1 MRKQIIFLL
10 LLLLLVSRFAAS
22 QIINGRFSTAFYT
35 FEKYDTVGES
45 KTYLRG
51 FQTAQFDVTQ
61 KNLSFHTSLQATTNF
76 TLITGEQKN
85 LKIYNVYF
93 NWKNIYDIIDLSV
106 GRHSVYA
113 GVGHGLIDGGTVKMK
128 LFENRVAATV
138 YGGGNVNPD
147 LEAEV
152 TKRIKDN
159 YLVGAQVISTIIPD
173 MRIGLSYMNRH
184 RERISYTATRPDSIG
199 LPVQRLIEVAS
210 PSEQYAGADVSY
222 SLKSLARFY
231 GRYEH
236 DLNMMKVSRAQFGAR
251 VYMTKEIAVTGDYIY
266 RQPRISYNSIFQVFN
281 QSSNSEIEGGLEY
294 SYSPMIHLFGKFA
307 SVQYSGDNSQRYT
320 LGLNVEYG
328 SLVYSGNTG
337 YAGELNSLS
346 AQLMYPLFDNVLTP
360 TIGISRSSYKMAKQ
374 SDRLDTF
381 TGLFGATVRPSQSF
395 SLDSQ
400 IQWMNNPVYKND
412 VRFLIKI
419 NYLFTQR
426 LNIL

>member
-1 MRKQIIFLL
+1 
-10 LLLLLVSRFAAS
+10 
-22 QIINGRFSTAFYT
+22 
-35 FEKYDTVGES
+35 
-45 KTYLRG
+45 
-51 FQTAQFDVTQ
+51 
-61 KNLSFHTSLQATTNF
+61 LSFHTSLQAATNF
-76 TLITGEQKN
+76 TLSAGDQKN

-93 NWKNIYDIIDLSV
+93 KWKNIYDIIDMSV

-113 GVGHGLIDGGTVKMK
+113 GVGHGLIDGGTVRMK
-128 LFENRVAATV
+128 FFENRLAITA

-147 LEAEV
+147 LGTEV
-152 TKRIKDN
+152 AKRIKDN
-159 YLVGAQVISTIIPD
+159 YLVGAQVISTVVRD

-184 RERISYTATRPDSIG
+184 RERISYTTTRPDSIG
-199 LPVQRLIEVAS
+199 LPVQRWIEVTS
-210 PSEQYAGADVSY
+210 PSEQYAGADLSY
-222 SLKSLARFY
+222 SFKSLARFY

-236 DLNMMKVSRAQFGAR
+236 DLNMMKISRAQFGAR
-251 VYMTKEIAVTGDYIY
+251 VDLTNDIAVTGDYIY
-266 RQPRISYNSIFQVFN
+266 RQPRIAYNSIFQVFN

-294 SYSPMIHLFGKFA
+294 SYNPMIHLFGKFA

-320 LGLNVEYG
+320 IGLNAEYG
-328 SLVYSGNTG
+328 SLIYSGNTG

-412 VRFLIKI
+412 LRFLLKI
-419 NYLFTQR
+419 NYLFTER